1 VLSSA
6 LTSAALTTR
15 GNLSVGA
22 ALNHTKKPPQGHGG
36 NPFKAGLLG
45 PYGGPVMGRDSHHS
59 SRHSTSMV
67 QDNPL
72 SDEHFECANSRR
84 IIGNQRDQLLNVLVF
99 AVPAFHPKK
108 KEIVVAT
115 APSGN
120 K

>member
-1 VLSSA
+1 
-6 LTSAALTTR
+6 
-15 GNLSVGA
+15 
-22 ALNHTKKPPQGHGG
+22 
-36 NPFKAGLLG
+36 
-45 PYGGPVMGRDSHHS
+45 
-59 SRHSTSMV
+59 MV